1 MNRAYLEKKM
11 TPLSIFTRTLLWPLA
26 FLVSPGL
33 LAQSL
38 NAHTGI
44 YLGLGAG
51 ESKARIDSDRI
62 RQGLLD
68 QGLSTSTLTEDGRDT
83 GYKAYV
89 GIPIHPNWAVEAGY
103 FDLGRFGFDAT
114 TAPVGGLT
122 GSARMR
128 GLNLD
133 LVGFLPITERWSLM
147 GRVGAAYAQ
156 TQDRFSG
163 TGAVTVTDPSPSRR
177 ETNYKYGFGTQ
188 YAFTPALSLR
198 LEAER
203 YRVNDAIGQRGDVD
217 LYTLGLIYRFGGPA
231 APAPTVAYTPYVP
244 PAEPMALAQAQP
256 PAPAPAPLPPPEPA
270 PVVLAPPIPAP
281 EQTPAPAPWVK
292 LKLEADSLFGFDQDS
307 LQADGKKALD
317 QLILSLQ
324 RVDIEAIEVT
334 GHTDRLGRKAYN
346 DKLSLRRAEAVKS
359 YLVQMGGIS
368 APKINTTGMGAT
380 RPETSPS
387 ECQGTQASRAL
398 ITCLRADRRV
408 EVKVSG
414 QQQP

>member
-1 MNRAYLEKKM
+1 MNRAHLEKKM
-11 TPLSIFTRTLLWPLA
+11 SPMPVLTRIFLWPLA

-38 NAHTGI
+38 NANTGI

-51 ESKARIDSDRI
+51 ESKARIDSERI
-62 RQGLLD
+62 RQGLLG

-122 GSARMR
+122 GSARIR

-147 GRVGAAYAQ
+147 GRLGAAYAQ

-163 TGAVTVTDPSPSRR
+163 TGAVAVTDPSPSRR

-203 YRVNDAIGQRGDVD
+203 YRVNDAVGQRGDVD

-231 APAPTVAYTPYVP
+231 APAQTVAYTPYVP
-244 PAEPMALAQAQP
+244 PAEPIAPAQAP
-256 PAPAPAPLPPPEPA
+256 LPAPLPPPEPA
-270 PVVLAPPIPAP
+270 PAVLATPLPAP
-281 EQTPAPAPWVK
+281 EPTPAPAPWVK
-292 LKLEADSLFGFDQDS
+292 VKLEADSLFGFDQDS

-317 QLILSLQ
+317 QLIMSLQ

-359 YLVQMGGIS
+359 YLVQTGGIS
-368 APKINTTGMGAT
+368 ASKINTTGMGAT

-408 EVKVSG
+408 EVEVSG
-414 QQQP
+414 TQQKP

>member
-1 MNRAYLEKKM
+1 MS
-11 TPLSIFTRTLLWPLA
+11 PLSTLTQIFLWPLA

-33 LAQSL
+33 FAQGL

-44 YLGLGAG
+44 YLGLSAG
-51 ESKARIDSDRI
+51 ESKARIDSERI

-68 QGLSTSTLTEDGRDT
+68 QGLSTSTLTEDSRDT
-83 GYKAYV
+83 GYKAYI

-122 GSARMR
+122 GSARIR

-163 TGAVTVTDPSPSRR
+163 TGAVAVTDPSPRRR
-177 ETNYKYGFGTQ
+177 ETNYKYGLGTQ
-188 YAFTPALSLR
+188 YAFTPTLSLR

-203 YRVNDAIGQRGDVD
+203 YRVNDAVGHRGDVD
-217 LYTLGLIYRFGGPA
+217 LFTLGLIYRFGGPA
-231 APAPTVAYTPYVP
+231 APAQTAAYTPYVS
-244 PAEPMALAQAQP
+244 PAEPMAQAQAQP

-270 PVVLAPPIPAP
+270 PAVLAPPISAPAP
-281 EQTPAPAPWVK
+281 TPAPWVK
-292 LKLEADSLFGFDQDS
+292 VKLEADSLFGFDQDS
-307 LQADGKKALD
+307 LQADGKKTLD
-317 QLILSLQ
+317 QLIMSLQ

-359 YLVQMGGIS
+359 YLVQTGGIS
-368 APKINTTGMGAT
+368 ASKINTTGMGAT

-408 EVKVSG
+408 EVEVSG
-414 QQQP
+414 KQQQL

>member
-1 MNRAYLEKKM
+1 MNHVHQEKKM
-11 TPLSIFTRTLLWPLA
+11 SPMSALTRIFLWPLA
-26 FLVSPGL
+26 FSVSPVLFAQGL
-33 LAQSL
+33 STQS
-38 NAHTGI
+38 GI

-51 ESKARIDSDRI
+51 ESKTRIDSERI
-62 RQGLLD
+62 RQGLLSE
-68 QGLSTSTLTEDGRDT
+68 GLNTSTLTEDGRDT

-103 FDLGRFGFDAT
+103 FDLGRFGFDVT
-114 TAPVGGLT
+114 TTPAGGLT
-122 GSARMR
+122 GSARIR

-133 LVGFLPITERWSLM
+133 LVGFLPVTDRWSLM

-163 TGAVTVTDPSPSRR
+163 SGAVAVTDPSPGKR

-188 YAFTPALSLR
+188 YAFTSTLSLR

-203 YRVNDAIGQRGDVD
+203 YRVNDAVGQRGDVD
-217 LYTLGLIYRFGGPA
+217 LLTLGLIYRFGGPA
-231 APAPTVAYTPYVP
+231 APAQSVAYTPYVSP
-244 PAEPMALAQAQP
+244 TEPIAQAQVQS
-256 PAPAPAPLPPPEPA
+256 PAPAPAPLPPPAPE

-281 EQTPAPAPWVK
+281 APTPAPSVK
-292 LKLEADSLFGFDQDS
+292 VKLEADSLFGFDQDS

-324 RVDIEAIEVT
+324 GVDIEAIHVI

-359 YLVQMGGIS
+359 YLVQTGGIS
-368 APKINTTGMGAT
+368 APKINTSGMGAM
-380 RPETSPS
+380 RPETLSS

-408 EVKVSG
+408 EVEVSG
-414 QQQP
+414 QRQQP

>member
-1 MNRAYLEKKM
+1 MS
-11 TPLSIFTRTLLWPLA
+11 PLSTLTQIFLWPLA

-33 LAQSL
+33 FAQGL

-44 YLGLGAG
+44 YLGLSAG
-51 ESKARIDSDRI
+51 ESKARIDSERI

-83 GYKAYV
+83 GYKAYI

-122 GSARMR
+122 GSARIR

-163 TGAVTVTDPSPSRR
+163 TGAVAVTDLSPSRR

-203 YRVNDAIGQRGDVD
+203 YRVNDAIGHRGDVD
-217 LYTLGLIYRFGGPA
+217 LFTLGLIYRFGGPA
-231 APAPTVAYTPYVP
+231 APAQTAAYTPYVS
-244 PAEPMALAQAQP
+244 PAEPMAQAQAQP

-270 PVVLAPPIPAP
+270 PIVLVPPISAPAP
-281 EQTPAPAPWVK
+281 TPAPWVK
-292 LKLEADSLFGFDQDS
+292 VKLEADSLFGFDQDS
-307 LQADGKKALD
+307 LQADGKKTLD
-317 QLILSLQ
+317 QLIMSLQ

-359 YLVQMGGIS
+359 YLVQTGGIS
-368 APKINTTGMGAT
+368 ASKINTTGMGAT

-408 EVKVSG
+408 EVEVSG
-414 QQQP
+414 KQQQL

>member
-1 MNRAYLEKKM
+1 MSPMPVLTR
-11 TPLSIFTRTLLWPLA
+11 IFLWPLA
-26 FLVSPGL
+26 FLVSPAL
-33 LAQSL
+33 LAQGL

-51 ESKARIDSDRI
+51 ESKARIDSERI
-62 RQGLLD
+62 RQSLLG

-114 TAPVGGLT
+114 TAPVGGLA
-122 GSARMR
+122 GSARIR
-128 GLNLD
+128 GMNLD

-147 GRVGAAYAQ
+147 GRLGVAYAQ
-156 TQDRFSG
+156 TQDQFSG
-163 TGAVTVTDPSPSRR
+163 TGAVAVTDPSPSRR

-188 YAFTPALSLR
+188 YAFSPALSLR

-203 YRVNDAIGQRGDVD
+203 YRVNDAVSQRGDVD
-217 LYTLGLIYRFGGPA
+217 LYTLGLIYRFGGPS
-231 APAPTVAYTPYVP
+231 APAPTVAYTPYVS

-256 PAPAPAPLPPPEPA
+256 PTPAPAPLPPPAPA
-270 PVVLAPPIPAP
+270 PIVLAPPIPAP
-281 EQTPAPAPWVK
+281 APTPSPATWVK
-292 LKLEADSLFGFDQDS
+292 VKLEADSLFGFDQDS
-307 LQADGKKALD
+307 LQVDGKKALD
-317 QLILSLQ
+317 QLILLLQ
-324 RVDIEAIEVT
+324 RVDIEAIELT
-334 GHTDRLGRKAYN
+334 GHTDRLGRKSYN

-368 APKINTTGMGAT
+368 PPKINTTGMGAT
-380 RPETSPS
+380 RPETLSS
-387 ECQGTQASRAL
+387 ECQGNQASRAL

-408 EVKVSG
+408 EVEVSG
-414 QQQP
+414 QQRP

>member
-1 MNRAYLEKKM
+1 
-11 TPLSIFTRTLLWPLA
+11 
-26 FLVSPGL
+26 
-33 LAQSL
+33 
-38 NAHTGI
+38 
-44 YLGLGAG
+44 
-51 ESKARIDSDRI
+51 
-62 RQGLLD
+62 
-68 QGLSTSTLTEDGRDT
+68 
-83 GYKAYV
+83 
-89 GIPIHPNWAVEAGY
+89 
-103 FDLGRFGFDAT
+103 
-114 TAPVGGLT
+114 
-122 GSARMR
+122 MR

>member
-1 MNRAYLEKKM
+1 MS
-11 TPLSIFTRTLLWPLA
+11 PLSTLTQIFLWPLA

-33 LAQSL
+33 LAQGL

-44 YLGLGAG
+44 YLGLSAG
-51 ESKARIDSDRI
+51 ESKARIDSERI

-68 QGLSTSTLTEDGRDT
+68 QGLSTSTLTEDSRDT
-83 GYKAYV
+83 GYKAYI

-103 FDLGRFGFDAT
+103 FDLGRFGFNAT

-122 GSARMR
+122 GSARIR

-147 GRVGAAYAQ
+147 GLVGAAYAQ

-163 TGAVTVTDPSPSRR
+163 TGAVAVTDLSPSRR

-203 YRVNDAIGQRGDVD
+203 YRVNDAVGHRGDVD
-217 LYTLGLIYRFGGPA
+217 LFTLGLIYRFGGPA
-231 APAPTVAYTPYVP
+231 APAQTAAYTPYVS
-244 PAEPMALAQAQP
+244 PAEPMAQAQAQP

-270 PVVLAPPIPAP
+270 PIVLVPPIPAP
-281 EQTPAPAPWVK
+281 APTPAPWVK
-292 LKLEADSLFGFDQDS
+292 VKLEADSLFGFDQDS
-307 LQADGKKALD
+307 LQADGKKTLD
-317 QLILSLQ
+317 QLIMSLQ
-324 RVDIEAIEVT
+324 RVDIESIEVT

-359 YLVQMGGIS
+359 YLVQIGGIS

-380 RPETSPS
+380 RPETLSS

-408 EVKVSG
+408 EVEVSG
-414 QQQP
+414 QQQQP

>member
-1 MNRAYLEKKM
+1 LNRAHLEKKM
-11 TPLSIFTRTLLWPLA
+11 SPLSVFTRIFLWPLA
-26 FLVSPGL
+26 CLVSPGL
-33 LAQSL
+33 LAQGL
-38 NAHTGI
+38 NAHTGL

-51 ESKARIDSDRI
+51 ESKASIDSERI
-62 RQGLLD
+62 RQGLLG
-68 QGLSTSTLTEDGRDT
+68 QGLSTSTLTQDGRDT

-114 TAPVGGLT
+114 TTPIGGLT
-122 GSARMR
+122 GSARIR

-156 TQDRFSG
+156 TQDRFSAS
-163 TGAVTVTDPSPSRR
+163 GAVAVTDPSPRKR

-203 YRVNDAIGQRGDVD
+203 YRVNDAVGQRGDVD
-217 LYTLGLIYRFGGPA
+217 LFTLGLIYRFGGPA
-231 APAPTVAYTPYVP
+231 APAPTVAYTPYP
-244 PAEPMALAQAQP
+244 SPAEPMALAQVPEPAPIPTPAPVMLPQP
-256 PAPAPAPLPPPEPA
+256 IPAPAPTA
-270 PVVLAPPIPAP
+270 
-281 EQTPAPAPWVK
+281 APAPWVK
-292 LKLEADSLFGFDQDS
+292 VKLEADSLFGFDQDS

-368 APKINTTGMGAT
+368 ASKINTTGMGST
-380 RPETSPS
+380 RPETLSS
-387 ECQGTQASRAL
+387 ECQGSQASRAL

-408 EVKVSG
+408 EVEVSG
-414 QQQP
+414 QQPQP

>member
-1 MNRAYLEKKM
+1 MNRAHLEKKM
-11 TPLSIFTRTLLWPLA
+11 SPMPVLTRTFLWPLA

-33 LAQSL
+33 LAQGI
-38 NAHTGI
+38 NTNTGI

-51 ESKARIDSDRI
+51 ESKARIDSERI

-122 GSARMR
+122 GSARIR

-177 ETNYKYGFGTQ
+177 ETHYKYGFGTQ
-188 YAFTPALSLR
+188 YVFTPALSLR

-203 YRVNDAIGQRGDVD
+203 YRVNDAVGQRGDVD
-217 LYTLGLIYRFGGPA
+217 LYTLGLVYRFGGPT
-231 APAPTVAYTPYVP
+231 APAPTVAHTPYLP
-244 PAEPMALAQAQP
+244 PAEPIALAQAQ
-256 PAPAPAPLPPPEPA
+256 APAPAPPPPPA
-270 PVVLAPPIPAP
+270 PIVLAPPIPAP
-281 EQTPAPAPWVK
+281 EPTPAPAPWVK
-292 LKLEADSLFGFDQDS
+292 VKLEADSLFGFDQDS

-368 APKINTTGMGAT
+368 ATKINTTGMGAT
-380 RPETSPS
+380 RPETLSS
-387 ECQGTQASRAL
+387 ECQGKQAPRAL
-398 ITCLRADRRV
+398 IDCLRADRRV
-408 EVKVSG
+408 DVEVSG
-414 QQQP
+414 KQQQT

>member
-1 MNRAYLEKKM
+1 MS
-11 TPLSIFTRTLLWPLA
+11 PLSTLTQIFLWPLA

-33 LAQSL
+33 FAQGL

-44 YLGLGAG
+44 YLGLSAG
-51 ESKARIDSDRI
+51 ESKARIDSERI

-68 QGLSTSTLTEDGRDT
+68 QGLSTSTLTEDSRDT
-83 GYKAYV
+83 GYKAYI

-103 FDLGRFGFDAT
+103 FDLGRFGFNAT

-122 GSARMR
+122 GSARIR

-163 TGAVTVTDPSPSRR
+163 TGAVAVTDPSPRRR
-177 ETNYKYGFGTQ
+177 ETNYKYGLGTQ
-188 YAFTPALSLR
+188 YAFTPTLSLR

-203 YRVNDAIGQRGDVD
+203 YRVNDAIGHRGDVD
-217 LYTLGLIYRFGGPA
+217 LFTLGLIYRFGGPA
-231 APAPTVAYTPYVP
+231 APAQTAAYTPYVS
-244 PAEPMALAQAQP
+244 PAEPMTQAQAQP

-270 PVVLAPPIPAP
+270 PAVLAPPISAPAP
-281 EQTPAPAPWVK
+281 TPAPWVK
-292 LKLEADSLFGFDQDS
+292 VKLEADSLFGFDQDS

-317 QLILSLQ
+317 QLIMSLQ

-359 YLVQMGGIS
+359 YLVQTGGIS
-368 APKINTTGMGAT
+368 ASKINTTGMGAT

-408 EVKVSG
+408 EVEVSG
-414 QQQP
+414 KQQQL

>member
-1 MNRAYLEKKM
+1 M
-11 TPLSIFTRTLLWPLA
+11 
-26 FLVSPGL
+26 VSPGL
-33 LAQSL
+33 LAQGL
-38 NAHTGI
+38 NTNTGI

-122 GSARMR
+122 GSARIR

-163 TGAVTVTDPSPSRR
+163 TGAVTATDPSPSRS

-188 YAFTPALSLR
+188 YAFTPELSLR

-217 LYTLGLIYRFGGPA
+217 LYTLGLVYRFGGPA

-244 PAEPMALAQAQP
+244 PTEPIAFAQAQA
-256 PAPAPAPLPPPEPA
+256 PAPAPAPLPPPA
-270 PVVLAPPIPAP
+270 PIVLAPPIPAP
-281 EQTPAPAPWVK
+281 EPTPAPAPWVK
-292 LKLEADSLFGFDQDS
+292 VKLEADSLFGFDQDS
-307 LQADGKKALD
+307 LQADGTKALD
-317 QLILSLQ
+317 QLLLSLQ
-324 RVDIEAIEVT
+324 RVDIETIQVT
-334 GHTDRLGRKAYN
+334 GHTDRLGRRAYN
-346 DKLSLRRAEAVKS
+346 NKLSLRRAEAVKS
-359 YLVQMGGIS
+359 YLVKIGGIS
-368 APKINTTGMGAT
+368 ASKIDTTGMGAT
-380 RPETSPS
+380 QPETQAN
-387 ECQGTQASRAL
+387 ECQGNQASQAL

-408 EVKVSG
+408 EVAVSG
-414 QQQP
+414 KQQQP

>member
-1 MNRAYLEKKM
+1 MNRAHLEKKM
-11 TPLSIFTRTLLWPLA
+11 SPMPALTRIFLWPLA
-26 FLVSPGL
+26 ILVSPGL
-33 LAQSL
+33 LAQDL
-38 NAHTGI
+38 NTNTGI

-51 ESKARIDSDRI
+51 ESRAHIDSDRI
-62 RQGLLD
+62 RQGLLNED
-68 QGLSTSTLTEDGRDT
+68 LSTSTLTEDGRDT

-122 GSARMR
+122 GSARIR

-156 TQDRFSG
+156 TQDRFSS

-203 YRVNDAIGQRGDVD
+203 YRVNDAVGQRGDVD
-217 LYTLGLIYRFGGPA
+217 LYTLGLVYRFGGPK
-231 APAPTVAYTPYVP
+231 APAPTVAYTPYVS
-244 PAEPMALAQAQP
+244 PAQPIAVTQDPVPAPLAP
-256 PAPAPAPLPPPEPA
+256 PAPAP
-270 PVVLAPPIPAP
+270 VVQAQSIPAP
-281 EQTPAPAPWVK
+281 EPTPAPAPWVK
-292 LKLEADSLFGFDQDS
+292 VKLEADSLFGFDQDS

-317 QLILSLQ
+317 QLLLSLQ
-324 RVDIEAIEVT
+324 RVDIDAIEVT

-359 YLVQMGGIS
+359 YLVQVGGIS
-368 APKINTTGMGAT
+368 AAKINTKGMGAM
-380 RPETSPS
+380 RPETLSS
-387 ECQGTQASRAL
+387 ECQGTQASQAL
-398 ITCLRADRRV
+398 ITCLRPDRRV
-408 EVKVSG
+408 EVEVSG
-414 QQQP
+414 QQQQP

>member
-1 MNRAYLEKKM
+1 MNRAHLEKKM
-11 TPLSIFTRTLLWPLA
+11 SPIPVLTRIFLWPLA
-26 FLVSPGL
+26 CLVSPGL
-33 LAQSL
+33 WAQGL
-38 NAHTGI
+38 DAHTGI

-68 QGLSTSTLTEDGRDT
+68 QGLSTSTLTGDGRDT

-89 GIPIHPNWAVEAGY
+89 GVPIHPNWAVEAGY

-122 GSARMR
+122 GSARIR

-133 LVGFLPITERWSLM
+133 LVGYLPITQRWSLM

-203 YRVNDAIGQRGDVD
+203 YRVNDAVGQRGDVD
-217 LYTLGLIYRFGGPA
+217 LYTLGLIYRFGGPT
-231 APAPTVAYTPYVP
+231 APTPTMADNPYAS
-244 PAEPMALAQAQP
+244 PAEPIALAQA
-256 PAPAPAPLPPPEPA
+256 PAPAPAPLPPAA
-270 PVVLAPPIPAP
+270 PIVLAPAIPAP
-281 EQTPAPAPWVK
+281 EPTPAPWVK
-292 LKLEADSLFGFDQDS
+292 VKLEADSLFGFDQDS
-307 LQADGKKALD
+307 LQTDGKKALD

-408 EVKVSG
+408 EVAVSG
-414 QQQP
+414 TQQQP

>member
-1 MNRAYLEKKM
+1 MNRAHLEKKM
-11 TPLSIFTRTLLWPLA
+11 SPSPVLTRIFFWPLA

-33 LAQSL
+33 LAQGL
-38 NAHTGI
+38 NTNTGI
-44 YLGLGAG
+44 YLGIGAG
-51 ESKARIDSDRI
+51 ESKARIDSDRV

-103 FDLGRFGFDAT
+103 FDLGRFGFDT
-114 TAPVGGLT
+114 TTSPVGGLT
-122 GSARMR
+122 GSARIR

-203 YRVNDAIGQRGDVD
+203 YRVNDAVGQRGDVD
-217 LYTLGLIYRFGGPA
+217 LYTLGLVYRFGGPA
-231 APAPTVAYTPYVP
+231 APAPTMAYTPYVP
-244 PAEPMALAQAQP
+244 PAEPIALAQAQ
-256 PAPAPAPLPPPEPA
+256 APAPAPLPPPA
-270 PVVLAPPIPAP
+270 PIVLAPPIPATEP
-281 EQTPAPAPWVK
+281 TPAPAPWVK
-292 LKLEADSLFGFDQDS
+292 VKLEADSLFGFDQDS
-307 LQADGKKALD
+307 LQTDGKKALD
-317 QLILSLQ
+317 QLLLSLQ
-324 RVDIEAIEVT
+324 RVDIDTIEVT

-346 DKLSLRRAEAVKS
+346 DKLSLRRAEAVKR
-359 YLVQMGGIS
+359 YLVQTGGIS
-368 APKINTTGMGAT
+368 APKINTTGMGAMQ
-380 RPETSPS
+380 PETLAN
-387 ECQGTQASRAL
+387 ECQGTQASRTL

-408 EVKVSG
+408 EVVVSG

>member
-1 MNRAYLEKKM
+1 MS
-11 TPLSIFTRTLLWPLA
+11 PLSVLTRIFLWPLA
-26 FLVSPGL
+26 CLVSPGL
-33 LAQSL
+33 LAQGL
-38 NAHTGI
+38 NAPSGI
-44 YLGLGAG
+44 YLGFGAG

-68 QGLSTSTLTEDGRDT
+68 QGLSTSTLTQDGRDT

-89 GIPIHPNWAVEAGY
+89 GMPIHPNWAVEAGY
-103 FDLGRFGFDAT
+103 FDLGRFGFNAT
-114 TAPVGGLT
+114 TMPIGGLT
-122 GSARMR
+122 GSARIR

-133 LVGFLPITERWSLM
+133 LVGFLPINERWSLM
-147 GRVGAAYAQ
+147 GRVGAAHAQ
-156 TQDRFSG
+156 TQDRFSS
-163 TGAVTVTDPSPSRR
+163 TGAVTVTDPSPRKR

-203 YRVNDAIGQRGDVD
+203 YRVNDAVGQRGDVD
-217 LYTLGLIYRFGGPA
+217 LFTLGLIYRFGGPA
-231 APAPTVAYTPYVP
+231 SPAPTVAYTPYP
-244 PAEPMALAQAQP
+244 SPAEPMALAQVPEPAPIPTPAPVMLPQP
-256 PAPAPAPLPPPEPA
+256 IPAPAPTA
-270 PVVLAPPIPAP
+270 
-281 EQTPAPAPWVK
+281 APAPWVK
-292 LKLEADSLFGFDQDS
+292 VKLEADSLFGFDQDS

-346 DKLSLRRAEAVKS
+346 DPLSLRRAEAVKR

-368 APKINTTGMGAT
+368 VSKINTKGMGST
-380 RPETSPS
+380 RPETLSS
-387 ECQGTQASRAL
+387 ECPGNQASRAL

-408 EVKVSG
+408 EVEVSG
-414 QQQP
+414 TQQQP

>member
-1 MNRAYLEKKM
+1 MS
-11 TPLSIFTRTLLWPLA
+11 PLSTLTQIFLWPLA

-51 ESKARIDSDRI
+51 ESKARIDSERI

-68 QGLSTSTLTEDGRDT
+68 QGLSTSTLTEDSRDT

-103 FDLGRFGFDAT
+103 FDLGRFGFNAT

-122 GSARMR
+122 GSARIR

-163 TGAVTVTDPSPSRR
+163 TGAVAVTDLSPSRR

-203 YRVNDAIGQRGDVD
+203 YRVNDAVGHRGDVD
-217 LYTLGLIYRFGGPA
+217 LFTLGLIYRFGGPA
-231 APAPTVAYTPYVP
+231 APAQTAAYTPYVS
-244 PAEPMALAQAQP
+244 PAEPMAQAQAQP

-270 PVVLAPPIPAP
+270 PAVLVPPIPAP
-281 EQTPAPAPWVK
+281 APTPAPWVK
-292 LKLEADSLFGFDQDS
+292 VKLEADSLFGFDQDS
-307 LQADGKKALD
+307 LQADGKKTLD
-317 QLILSLQ
+317 QLIMSLQ

-359 YLVQMGGIS
+359 YLVQTGGIS
-368 APKINTTGMGAT
+368 ASKINTTGMGAT

-408 EVKVSG
+408 EVEVSG
-414 QQQP
+414 KQKQL

>member
-1 MNRAYLEKKM
+1 MS
-11 TPLSIFTRTLLWPLA
+11 PLSTLTQIFLWPLA

-33 LAQSL
+33 FAQGL

-44 YLGLGAG
+44 YLGLSAG
-51 ESKARIDSDRI
+51 ESKARIDSERI

-68 QGLSTSTLTEDGRDT
+68 QGLSTSTLTEDSRDT
-83 GYKAYV
+83 GYKAYI

-103 FDLGRFGFDAT
+103 FDLGRFGFNAT

-122 GSARMR
+122 GSAQIR

-163 TGAVTVTDPSPSRR
+163 TGAVAVTDLSPSRR

-203 YRVNDAIGQRGDVD
+203 YRVNDAVGHRGDVD
-217 LYTLGLIYRFGGPA
+217 LFTLGLIYRFGGPA
-231 APAPTVAYTPYVP
+231 APAQTAAYTPYVS
-244 PAEPMALAQAQP
+244 PAEPMAQAQAQP

-270 PVVLAPPIPAP
+270 PIVLVPPISAPAP
-281 EQTPAPAPWVK
+281 TPAPWVK
-292 LKLEADSLFGFDQDS
+292 VKLEADSLFGFDQDS
-307 LQADGKKALD
+307 LQADGKKTLD
-317 QLILSLQ
+317 QLIMSLQ

-359 YLVQMGGIS
+359 YLVQTGGIS
-368 APKINTTGMGAT
+368 ASKINTTGMGAT

-408 EVKVSG
+408 EVEVSG
-414 QQQP
+414 KQQQL

>member
-1 MNRAYLEKKM
+1 MS
-11 TPLSIFTRTLLWPLA
+11 PLSTLTQIFLWPLA

-33 LAQSL
+33 FAQGL

-44 YLGLGAG
+44 YLGLSAG
-51 ESKARIDSDRI
+51 ESKARIDSERI
-62 RQGLLD
+62 RQGVLD
-68 QGLSTSTLTEDGRDT
+68 QGLSTSTLTEDSRDT
-83 GYKAYV
+83 GYKAYI

-122 GSARMR
+122 GSARIR

-163 TGAVTVTDPSPSRR
+163 TGAVAVTDPSPRRR
-177 ETNYKYGFGTQ
+177 ETNYKYGLGTQ
-188 YAFTPALSLR
+188 YAFTPTLSLR

-203 YRVNDAIGQRGDVD
+203 YRVNDAVGHRGDVD
-217 LYTLGLIYRFGGPA
+217 LFTLGLIYRFGGPA
-231 APAPTVAYTPYVP
+231 APAQTAAYTPYVS
-244 PAEPMALAQAQP
+244 PAEPMAQAQAQP

-270 PVVLAPPIPAP
+270 PAVLAPPISAPAP
-281 EQTPAPAPWVK
+281 TPAPWVK
-292 LKLEADSLFGFDQDS
+292 VKLEADSLFGFDQDS
-307 LQADGKKALD
+307 LQADGKKTLD
-317 QLILSLQ
+317 QLIMSLQ

-359 YLVQMGGIS
+359 YLVQTGGIS
-368 APKINTTGMGAT
+368 ASKINTTGMGAT

-408 EVKVSG
+408 EVEVSG
-414 QQQP
+414 KQQQL